1 MLQVSVYPYLHNG
14 LVTAGIL
21 IATYMA
27 SKTTP
32 KRKSEIPCVTTPVKV
47 AILIDGGFFLK
58 RYNHLYNTTRTKTAA
73 DVANDIYRL
82 AHSHVGGENYLYRIY
97 YYDCIPFDKRVHN
110 PVSKRCINF
119 AKSDLAKFKNELIE
133 ELKKKRKVA
142 LRLGVLKSGDWQLR
156 ANVVKDVI
164 DGTTSFSI
172 WPFKKVGITTI
183 EELLAYYPRAYDQF
197 EGPKPIADVAEGQ
210 AVVSGV
216 ILKDATVRRAG
227 RMQLT
232 EVQIRDESGTI
243 KGVWFNSPFL
253 KNPPPEPG
261 ADQC

>member
-1 MLQVSVYPYLHNG
+1 
-14 LVTAGIL
+14 
-21 IATYMA
+21 MA

-164 DGTTSFSI
+164 AGTKTTFTEDDVFFEI
-172 WPFKKVGITTI
+172 TQKGIDMKIGVDITT
-183 EELLAYYPRAYDQF
+183 LALKKF
-197 EGPKPIADVAEGQ
+197 ADKIVL
-210 AVVSGV
+210 VSGDSDFV
-216 ILKDATVRRAG
+216 PAAKLARREGIDFVLDAMYAPHIDNNLYEHIDGLKSIPLYTKREIPKSKKTKDRG
-227 RMQLT
+227 
-232 EVQIRDESGTI
+232 G
-243 KGVWFNSPFL
+243 K
-253 KNPPPEPG
+253 
-261 ADQC
+261 